1 MYDLIDV
8 RTQKKI
14 EPLERNSIL
23 KYTIII
29 LIIRNSLVAF

>member
-1 MYDLIDV
+1 MSEHK
-8 RTQKKI
+8 KKI